1 MPGEFELIQRY
12 FGDRAQTN
20 LRQEVV
26 LGIGDDAAIT
36 SIPEG
41 LQLVTTTDVLVEDVH
56 FPRHTSAADI
66 AYKALA
72 VNLSDLAA
80 MGAEPCWFTLTLSM
94 PTADTSWL
102 QEFSE
107 GLFAIAES
115 FDVALIG
122 GDTVRGPLVVGI
134 QACGLVPQ
142 GKALL
147 RSGAKAGD
155 AIYVSGT
162 LGDAALALQCLDGVI
177 QLDKEER
184 AMVMQKL
191 NRPLPC
197 VAQGKSLRDV
207 ANSCID
213 ISDGLAADLNHI
225 LEASHVGATVQQ
237 GDIPLSPIYR
247 KYMDKIPNRLSA
259 ITSGDDYEL
268 CFTVPSD
275 RIDMLDGLVKNKTGL
290 FTRIGTIETEPGLR
304 VCDTEGKVISIG
316 QSGHD
321 HFHEASNY

>member
-12 FGDRAQTN
+12 FGDRAHAN
-20 LRQEVV
+20 RRQEII

-36 SIPEG
+36 TIPTG
-41 LQLVTTTDVLVEDVH
+41 QQLVTTTDVLVEGVH
-56 FPRHTSAADI
+56 FPKETSASDI

-80 MGAEPCWFTLTLSM
+80 MGADPCWFTLTLSM
-94 PTADTSWL
+94 PTADTDWL
-102 QEFSE
+102 QEFSA

-162 LGDAALALQCLDGVI
+162 LGDAALALQCLNGVI
-177 QLDKEER
+177 QLGEEER

-197 VAQGKSLRDV
+197 VEQGKSLRDI

-213 ISDGLAADLNHI
+213 ISDGLVADLGHI
-225 LEASHVGATVQQ
+225 LEASHVGATVHQE
-237 GDIPLSPIYR
+237 DIPLSPIYR
-247 KYMDKIPNRLSA
+247 KYMDKIPDRLSA
-259 ITSGDDYEL
+259 ITFGDDYQL
-268 CFTVPSD
+268 CFTVPPD
-275 RIDMLDGLVKNKTGL
+275 RINMIDRLAKNKSGL
-290 FTRIGTIETEPGLR
+290 FARIGRIEVEPGLR
-304 VCDTEGKVISIG
+304 VCDTKGKEILIG
-316 QSGHD
+316 QPGHD

>member
-1 MPGEFELIQRY
+1 MPGEFELIQHY
-12 FGDRAQTN
+12 FADRAHAN

-36 SIPEG
+36 SIPAG
-41 LQLVTTTDVLVEDVH
+41 QQLVTTTDVLVEDVH
-56 FPRHTSAADI
+56 FPKKTNAADI

-80 MGAEPCWFTLTLSM
+80 MGADPCWFTLTLSM
-94 PTADTSWL
+94 PTAEPGWL

-107 GLFAIAES
+107 GLFEIAES

-162 LGDAALALQCLDGVI
+162 LGDAALALQYLNGVI
-177 QLDKEER
+177 PLDEEER
-184 AMVMQKL
+184 AMVIQKL
-191 NRPLPC
+191 NRPVPC
-197 VAQGKSLRDV
+197 VEQGKFLRDV

-213 ISDGLAADLNHI
+213 ISDGLVADLNHI
-225 LEASHVGATVQQ
+225 LEASHVGATVHQ
-237 GDIPLSPIYR
+237 DDMPLSPIYKR
-247 KYMDKIPNRLSA
+247 YMDKIPDHLSA
-259 ITSGDDYEL
+259 ITFGDDYQL
-268 CFTVPSD
+268 CFTVPSN
-275 RIDMLDGLVKNKTGL
+275 RIDMLDRLVKNNSSL
-290 FTRIGTIETEPGLR
+290 FTRIGNIETESGLR
-304 VCDTEGKVISIG
+304 VCDTKGKVISIS

>member
-12 FGDRAQTN
+12 FADRAHAN
-20 LRQEVV
+20 PRQEVV

-41 LQLVTTTDVLVEDVH
+41 QQLVTTTDVLVEDVH
-56 FPRHTSAADI
+56 FPIITNAADI

-80 MGAEPCWFTLTLSM
+80 MGADPCWFTLTLSM
-94 PTADTSWL
+94 PTADADWL
-102 QEFSE
+102 QGFSE
-107 GLFAIAES
+107 GLFTIAES

-122 GDTVRGPLVVGI
+122 GDTVKGPLVIGI

-162 LGDAALALQCLDGVI
+162 LGDANLALQCLNGVI
-177 QLDKEER
+177 PLDEEER

-191 NRPLPC
+191 NRPAPC
-197 VAQGKSLRDV
+197 VEQGKSLRDI

-213 ISDGLAADLNHI
+213 ISDGLVADLGHI
-225 LEASHVGATVQQ
+225 LEASHVGATVHQD
-237 GDIPLSPIYR
+237 DIPLSPIYR
-247 KYMDKIPNRLSA
+247 RYIDKMPNRLSA
-259 ITSGDDYEL
+259 IIFGDDYEL
-268 CFTVPSD
+268 CFTVPLN
-275 RIDMLDGLVKNKTGL
+275 RIDMLDRLVKNNSSL
-290 FTRIGTIETEPGLR
+290 FTRIGSIETEPGLR
-304 VCDTEGKVISIG
+304 VCDTEGKVISIT
-316 QSGHD
+316 QPGHD

>member
-1 MPGEFELIQRY
+1 VPGEFELIQRY
-12 FGDRAQTN
+12 FADRAHTN
-20 LRQEVV
+20 PRQEVI

-36 SIPEG
+36 SIPAG
-41 LQLVTTTDVLVEDVH
+41 QQLVTTTDVLVEGVH
-56 FPRHTSAADI
+56 FPKKTKAADI

-80 MGAEPCWFTLTLSM
+80 MGADPCWFTLTLSM
-94 PTADTSWL
+94 PTAEPGWL

-115 FDVALIG
+115 FDVTLIG

-134 QACGLVPQ
+134 QACGLVPKD
-142 GKALL
+142 KALL

-162 LGDAALALQCLDGVI
+162 LGDATLALQYLNGVI
-177 QLDKEER
+177 QLSEEEC

-197 VAQGKSLRDV
+197 VEQGKSLRDV

-213 ISDGLAADLNHI
+213 ISDGLVADLSHI
-225 LEASHVGATVQQ
+225 LEASHVGATVHQD
-237 GDIPLSPIYR
+237 DIPLSPIYR
-247 KYMDKIPNRLSA
+247 RYMDKIPDRLSA
-259 ITSGDDYEL
+259 ITFGDDYEL
-268 CFTVPSD
+268 CFTVPSK
-275 RIDMLDGLVKNKTGL
+275 RIDMLDRLVKNKSGL
-290 FTRIGTIETEPGLR
+290 FTRIGSIEAEPGLR
-304 VCDTEGKVISIG
+304 VRDTKGKVISIG
-316 QSGHD
+316 QFGHD